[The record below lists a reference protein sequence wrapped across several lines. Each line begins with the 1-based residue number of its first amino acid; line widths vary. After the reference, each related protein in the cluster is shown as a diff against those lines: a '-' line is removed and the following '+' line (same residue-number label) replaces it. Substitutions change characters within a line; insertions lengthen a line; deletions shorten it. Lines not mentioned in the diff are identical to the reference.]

1 MEQHQGRETTRL
13 RLITIEQVMVMTG
26 LGKSHIYDLVARQ
39 LFPRP
44 VRVGLRAVRLVGTRG
59 DRVDAQPAPG
69 HPGQPAIAAVRDGAL
84 RRRPGSL
91 PQAMPLG
98 LTFPQNFGGCSSR

>member
-44 VRVGLRAVRLVGTRG
+44 VRVGLRAVRWWEHEVIGWMRSRPRATL
-59 DRVDAQPAPG
+59 DN
-69 HPGQPAIAAVRDGAL
+69 L
-84 RRRPGSL
+84 R
-91 PQAMPLG
+91 
-98 LTFPQNFGGCSSR
+98 